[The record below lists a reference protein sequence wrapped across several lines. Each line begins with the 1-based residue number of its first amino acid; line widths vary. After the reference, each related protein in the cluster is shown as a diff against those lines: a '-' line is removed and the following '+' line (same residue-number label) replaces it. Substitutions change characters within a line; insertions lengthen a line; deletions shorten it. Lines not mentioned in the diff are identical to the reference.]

1 MSEKTKEHLI
11 DVLIVGAGPA
21 GMALAIDL
29 KRRGLNIRVVDKAS
43 ASFDGSRA
51 KGIQPRTLE
60 IFQDLGLVNEVLQAG
75 NAYPLLGVHL
85 GPFTIPWRMM
95 SNRPR
100 SSDVPFPNTLLI
112 PQFSTDAVLHTRFKS
127 LNGVVEFD
135 KQFVSLS
142 QTDDYVTAE
151 IKREDGAV
159 EEITARYMVGADGGS
174 SKVRQQLGIKFTGST
189 VEEDRIII
197 VDGVTT
203 GLSRNRWHIWPG
215 KSGQF
220 IAACP
225 LPNSDLFQWMIR
237 LAPEEHPELELDAIN
252 ARIQKRIGNLK
263 VVLHHVQWKSV
274 FRPNIRMAEKYRSGR
289 VFLVGDAGHVH
300 TPAGAQGL
308 NTGIQDSYNLG
319 WKIAQVLA
327 GTDNSLLDSYEAER
341 WPIAASVLA
350 LSTKKYD
357 GIAKLDPSSIKR
369 GKDESQLSLTYRNGP
384 LALNDRTFN
393 SKIHAGDRAPDA
405 DLTAVHGGQIRL
417 FDTFQGPHFTLIGFG
432 EKTAQVVKDFAWPSK
447 GANLKRLLINVDDSH
462 SADYVLKDT
471 KRTFSKAYGVS
482 ADTVM
487 LIRPDGYIGYI
498 ATSNMQDNLKA
509 YIKKIAP

>member
-1 MSEKTKEHLI
+1 
-11 DVLIVGAGPA
+11 
-21 GMALAIDL
+21 MAYLA
-29 KRRGLNIRVVDKAS
+29 
-43 ASFDGSRA
+43 
-51 KGIQPRTLE
+51 
-60 IFQDLGLVNEVLQAG
+60 
-75 NAYPLLGVHL
+75 
-85 GPFTIPWRMM
+85 W
-95 SNRPR
+95 
-100 SSDVPFPNTLLI
+100 
-112 PQFSTDAVLHTRFKS
+112 
-127 LNGVVEFD
+127 
-135 KQFVSLS
+135 
-142 QTDDYVTAE
+142 
-151 IKREDGAV
+151 
-159 EEITARYMVGADGGS
+159 
-174 SKVRQQLGIKFTGST
+174 
-189 VEEDRIII
+189 
-197 VDGVTT
+197 
-203 GLSRNRWHIWPG
+203 